1 MTDIKSLYKLKKDMD
16 DKITQFIQSE
26 INTFN
31 NITDL
36 EVSSIELEFGEITT
50 IKDLRQRFILINA
63 VSKVEL

>member
-16 DKITQFIQSE
+16 DNITKFIQSE

-36 EVSSIELEFGEITT
+36 EVSSIELEFGEVTT

>member
-36 EVSSIELEFGEITT
+36 EVSSIELEFGEVTT